1 MYLKFKFACLL
12 ALIFSSN
19 VVLHADELDFSQYKG
34 KSYEVV
40 KREFLSSGWQLV
52 PNQEGE
58 TSISEHYPEVTCGS
72 GIMAICSVGFTSKQ
86 NSIAF
91 IVVESQ
97 SELIISGEY

>member
-1 MYLKFKFACLL
+1 MFLKFKFIWLFALL
-12 ALIFSSN
+12 FSSN
-19 VVLHADELDFSQYKG
+19 TLVHADELDFSQYKG
-34 KSYEVV
+34 KNYEVV

-72 GIMAICSVGFTSKQ
+72 GLMAICSVGFRNKQ